1 MPVNSILGVFAKSP
15 IKPLQEHID
24 KVHECANILV
34 PFFEATTSGDWDK
47 ATELRKQINKAE
59 KEADALKREIRLT
72 LPGGLFMPVER
83 TDLLELLTQQDKIA
97 NKTKDISGR
106 IIGRNLVIPAPI
118 QEPFMA
124 YLKRCLDAVALAKE
138 AINELDEL
146 LEAGFRG
153 REVALVEKMVR
164 ELDAIEEDTDD
175 LQIQVRRQLFA
186 MEAELNPI
194 DVMFLYKIIEWV
206 GDLADLAERVGS
218 RLELMLARV

>member
-24 KVHECANILV
+24 KVYDCASLLV
-34 PFFEATTSGDWDK
+34 PFFEATVAGDWDK
-47 ATELRKQINKAE
+47 AVQLRKQISFAE
-59 KEADALKREIRLT
+59 QEADSLKREIRLT

-97 NKTKDISGR
+97 NKAKDISGR
-106 IIGRNLVIPAPI
+106 VIGRQLELPLVI
-118 QEPFMA
+118 QEPFIA
-124 YLKRCLDAVALAKE
+124 YLQRCLDAVSLSKE
-138 AINELDEL
+138 AINELDDL
-146 LEAGFRG
+146 LETGFRG
-153 REVALVEKMVR
+153 REVDLVAKMIA
-164 ELDAIEEDTDD
+164 ELDSIEEDTDD
-175 LQIQVRRQLFA
+175 LQIKIRRQLFSI
-186 MEAELNPI
+186 ESELSPV